1 MTKGHIKEGQG
12 WGRRLSTCCGQ
23 SWPIRTTSKQWHC
36 LLSSKAF
43 KGKRQLSWSNGLKAR
58 FGLAEKNDEELAAEL
73 EDNAELLG
81 LLTPDQWRDVLKVK
95 ARATVLEL
103 AASAGWPAVQKF
115 LTFIDGCRDGVYQYD
130 DSMVAEARLLIMEG
144 MT

>member
-1 MTKGHIKEGQG
+1 MLRAVLADKND
-12 WGRRLSTCCGQ
+12 
-23 SWPIRTTSKQWHC
+23 KQAMA
-36 LLSSKAF
+36 LFAEFAKAF

-103 AASAGWPAVQKF
+103 AASG
-115 LTFIDGCRDGVYQYD
+115 GCLRCR
-130 DSMVAEARLLIMEG
+130 SF
-144 MT
+144 